1 MNKETKRSIT
11 YTVLTLILVMIAVL
25 NGSNENESLIAYGC
39 GLLSVV
45 CGFVAMLN
53 IVDAIKSKVCVKS
66 N

>member
-11 YTVLTLILVMIAVL
+11 YTVLTILLVMVAVI
-25 NGSNENESLIAYGC
+25 NGGDENESLIAYTC

-53 IVDAIKSKVCVKS
+53 IIDAIKSKISIKE
-66 N
+66 